1 MSLAVEVTCRRG
13 GFELAAKFESSSGV
27 TAVFGPSGAGKSTLL
42 DLVAGLE
49 RPATGR
55 IALDGEVLVDTATRA
70 WVAPHRRRLGYVFQ
84 NGRLFPHLSVREN
97 LRYGQR
103 FARVRTRAADEA
115 RVVEM
120 LGIGG
125 LLDRRP
131 ATLSGGEKQRV
142 AIGRALLSAPRLLL
156 LDEPMASLDAARQS
170 EILPWLER
178 LRDEAA
184 VPIVYVSH
192 SLSEVA
198 RLADN
203 VVLLEHGRVTA
214 VGPVQALLARLDLPE
229 TQGAEAGAVL
239 TARGG
244 VRRHSGTTL
253 TPGTVPSGDS
263 PLPRARGGVRRLS
276 GTTLTPGTVPAGDSP
291 LARAASDPSGSTEL
305 VHAAGVLHVPWSGIE
320 PGATVRLHVLAR
332 DVALAIGP
340 IGSISIRNRLA
351 ATIVEISEPR
361 HGVVQVRLDVGGETL
376 LARITSEAV
385 QEMGLAPGMPVTALV
400 KSVALER

>member
-1 MSLAVEVTCRRG
+1 MSTCRRG

-42 DLVAGLE
+42 DLIAGLE

-55 IALDGEVLVDTATRA
+55 IALDGEVLVDTAARA
-70 WVAPHRRRLGYVFQ
+70 WVPPHRRRLGYVFQ
-84 NGRLFPHLSVREN
+84 DGRLFPHLSVREN
-97 LRYGQR
+97 LRFGQR

-156 LDEPMASLDAARQS
+156 LDEPMASLDAARRS

-192 SLSEVA
+192 SLAEVA
-198 RLADN
+198 RLADD

-214 VGPVQALLARLDLPE
+214 VGPVQALLSRLDLPE

-244 VRRHSGTTL
+244 VRRHSGE
-253 TPGTVPSGDS
+253 
-263 PLPRARGGVRRLS
+263 
-276 GTTLTPGTVPAGDSP
+276 GTVPAGDCPRGQSGA
-291 LARAASDPSGSTEL
+291 LAASDPSGSTEL
-305 VHAAGVLHVPWSGIE
+305 VHAAGVLHVPWGGIA

-332 DVALAIGP
+332 DVALAVGP
-340 IGSISIRNRLA
+340 VGSISIRNRLA

-361 HGVVQVRLDVGGETL
+361 HGVVQVRLDVGGEAL

-385 QEMGLAPGMPVTALV
+385 EEMGLAPGMQVTALV